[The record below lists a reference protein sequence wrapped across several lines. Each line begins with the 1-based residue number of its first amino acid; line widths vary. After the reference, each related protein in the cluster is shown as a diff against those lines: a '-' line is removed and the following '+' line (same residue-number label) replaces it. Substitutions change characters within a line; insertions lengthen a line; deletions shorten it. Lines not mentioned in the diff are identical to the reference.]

1 MTSTNP
7 DAACIAEIVALHALF
22 ESWLGAAGQGDF
34 ARFEAAF
41 DPGFQMVMP
50 SGRKLDRTEVLA
62 FLHGARGSRGAGFRI
77 AIEEA
82 AVLHAAPPFM
92 LMHYIERQWV
102 GVQETAR
109 RASALFRLDAT
120 GPRWLF
126 VQDTWVSPPP

>member
-7 DAACIAEIVALHALF
+7 ESACVAEIVALHELF

-41 DPGFQMVMP
+41 DPDFQMVMP
-50 SGRKLDRTEVLA
+50 NGRKLDRAGVLA
-62 FLHGARGSRGAGFRI
+62 FLQAARGSRGEGFRI

-82 AVLHAAPPFM
+82 ALLHAAPPLM
-92 LMHYIERQWV
+92 LMHYIERQWL
-102 GVQETAR
+102 GGQETAR
-109 RASALFRLDAT
+109 RASALFRLDPS

-126 VQDTWVSPPP
+126 VQETWVSPPP